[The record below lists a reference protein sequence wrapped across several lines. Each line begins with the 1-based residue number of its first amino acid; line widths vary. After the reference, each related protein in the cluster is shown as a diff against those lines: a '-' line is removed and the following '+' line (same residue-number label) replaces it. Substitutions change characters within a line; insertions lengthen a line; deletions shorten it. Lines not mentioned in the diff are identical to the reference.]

1 MPAENIIKQLQ
12 SLKEIK
18 PNKDWVNSERELLLS
33 QIAVQSSPK
42 PQSFLV
48 NSWFMAKS
56 LMPGGMMKFVAK
68 PIGVLTVLAAF
79 LFSTGALGVN
89 ASKGSLPGDFLYP
102 VKLKTEQVKVGLTAG
117 SEKKAEMHVQFAGE
131 RVKEIEK
138 VSRQATTPDHKK
150 AQIQAAAAVLTQE
163 MQKAQEHLE
172 VAKNDKQKSGDLI
185 QVIKSVD
192 EKTDEISAQI
202 VQKQTEL
209 KADREINRTLQK
221 AVDAAD
227 NTGVK
232 AVEVIVDKNQ
242 KGDIQLSEN
251 ELVGIIEKKIE
262 KTSEQIN
269 QVNQAAGVI
278 NANAAAVQGGAAGS
292 GGNASQPAGAGSLA
306 SDFKDKPAEAKQ
318 ILSEAQV
325 MLDQGDLTSAIEKV
339 KQSVEITQEAQ
350 QTVNEITPAAAAPVQ
365 TNGTA
370 GSGS

>member
-42 PQSFLV
+42 PQSFLI

-68 PIGVLTVLAAF
+68 PVGVLTVLAAF

-117 SEKKAEMHVQFAGE
+117 PEKKAEMHVQFAGE

-138 VSRQATTPDHKK
+138 VSRQSTTPDHKK
-150 AQIQAAAAVLTQE
+150 AQIQTAAAVLTQE

-209 KADREINRTLQK
+209 KGDKEINQTLQK

-269 QVNQAAGVI
+269 QVNQ
-278 NANAAAVQGGAAGS
+278 S
-292 GGNASQPAGAGSLA
+292 AGATALS

-318 ILSEAQV
+318 ILSEAQD
-325 MLDQGDLTSAIEKV
+325 MLDQGNLPSAIEKV
-339 KQSVEITQEAQ
+339 KQSVEITQEAK
-350 QTVNEITPAAAAPVQ
+350 QTVNEITPAAVAPVQ

-370 GSGS
+370 GSGTR